1 MDTATKESQSHTE
14 SSSSEDF
21 WVSEQS
27 SVGYELYDQS
37 ESEEDCE

>member
-1 MDTATKESQSHTE
+1 MDTATQESQSRTE

-21 WVSEQS
+21 SSSEQS

-37 ESEEDCE
+37 ESEEECE